1 MNDDGSN
8 EHGAE
13 RPADWTTDAAG
24 VPVIGP
30 DLLGFDPDDE
40 RDDDVAAADAA
51 FVAALFGTALRD
63 EPEGGRSPLA
73 IMAAARVTESDGG
86 EVRRIVERERRSARI
101 RRWVGGTVAAAAVV
115 TFAAVVVPNL
125 GTNTGESAGSDNA
138 TVAAASAVGTAE
150 DSGPAAE
157 EMALSSSDDAA
168 GGGQAPAASV
178 PATSAAASSAAESSE
193 AAESSS
199 PAGLPVPAIP
209 PSALPTAQQQTL
221 TTSAAA
227 GSAAEA
233 DGAACVLPALPDPA
247 LAAARSAL
255 DLPADTV
262 VEQVTGACD
271 AGVVGAAVFP
281 AAGVQV
287 VVAAPGSTCA
297 AGLCPNPP
305 SGGPWAERD
314 QVQARSEG
322 QRFVVV
328 VTALPLGAGPDG
340 GSRDP
345 QLSYPTALQ
354 QVADAVQAALN

>member
-1 MNDDGSN
+1 MNDDSSN
-8 EHGAE
+8 EPGAQ
-13 RPADWTTDAAG
+13 RPTDWTTDAAG

-40 RDDDVAAADAA
+40 RDDDVVAADAA

-86 EVRRIVERERRSARI
+86 GSARIVERERRSARI

-125 GTNTGESAGSDNA
+125 GTNTDESAGSDNA
-138 TVAAASAVGTAE
+138 TVAAASAAGTAA
-150 DSGPAAE
+150 DSGSAAE

-178 PATSAAASSAAESSE
+178 PATSAAASSAAAASE

-209 PSALPTAQQQTL
+209 PSAPPTAQQAL
-221 TTSAAA
+221 TASAGAGTAAA
-227 GSAAEA
+227 DGS
-233 DGAACVLPALPDPA
+233 ACVLPALPDPA

-287 VVAAPGSTCA
+287 VVAAPGSKCA
-297 AGLCPNPP
+297 AGLCPNLP
-305 SGGPWAERD
+305 SGGPLAERD

-345 QLSYPTALQ
+345 QLSYATGLQ
-354 QVADAVQAALN
+354 PIADSVQAALN